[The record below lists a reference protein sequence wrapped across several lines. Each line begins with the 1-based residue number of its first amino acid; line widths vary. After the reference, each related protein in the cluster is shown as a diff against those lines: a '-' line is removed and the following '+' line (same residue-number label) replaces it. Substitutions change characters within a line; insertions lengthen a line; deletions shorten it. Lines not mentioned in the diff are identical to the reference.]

1 MLRDALVVTWAADLS
16 DAELERFLAEHGGH
30 LLQAAVLLTGGR
42 EAGEDLLQAAM
53 ERVLPHW
60 FASEGDPEPHV
71 RRAVYRLAAHG
82 WRASGGRHGRRERV
96 RRANGGIG
104 PGGGVGGG
112 VELVR
117 LLPGLPPRQRAVI
130 VLLYWEELAE
140 SEAADVL
147 GCSAGA
153 VRSAAAHGLRRL
165 QSSYG
170 TRLPL

>member
-1 MLRDALVVTWAADLS
+1 VLRDAVVVTWAADLS
-16 DAELERFLAEHGGH
+16 DAELERFWAEHGGH
-30 LLQAAVLLTGGR
+30 LLRAAVLLTGGR

-60 FASEGDPEPHV
+60 FAIEGDPEPHV

-82 WRASGGRHGRRERV
+82 WRGRAGLHGRRERV

-104 PGGGVGGG
+104 PGGD
-112 VELVR
+112 VELVK

-147 GCSAGA
+147 GCSAGT

-165 QSSYG
+165 QRSYG
-170 TRLPL
+170 TRVSP